1 MRDSTAMNGQT
12 ITECADRKV
21 VSNLSD
27 TTNSLHDLLL
37 HASLFLVVTNKP

>member
-27 TTNSLHDLLL
+27 TTNSLHDLL